1 MRRKSNLARLVPCFA
16 AALAAWAAPGGAQ
29 IADTR
34 APQPLFA
41 SDQPIALRVD
51 LPFAAVTRGATR
63 GATPEYQPARLSY
76 TAPSGETIATDLR
89 VRERGKSRRVACS
102 FPPLLLNFRPNTLGG
117 TVFEGQSRLKL
128 VTHCEPREANAQF
141 VFLEYLA
148 YRVLNLVTDTSLRV
162 RPVTVTYFDTDR
174 GREIARGPGILLED
188 EASFAAR
195 SGLTPIEDQRVERA
209 RYDAAALG
217 LVETFEYFIGNTDW
231 SAFAGPPGS
240 KCCHNVVPLARAD
253 GVLLPIIYDF
263 DASGIVDPPYALPD
277 QRLRI
282 GSVRNRLYRGP
293 CRDLAALRATF
304 VPFEAKRAEIRALYE
319 QHAQL
324 AAKSRDKALG
334 YIDDFYAVLA
344 DPKNIERAFRSSCAG

>member
-1 MRRKSNLARLVPCFA
+1 MRRKSNLASFLPCFA
-16 AALAAWAAPGGAQ
+16 AALVAWAAPGSAQ
-29 IADTR
+29 VAD
-34 APQPLFA
+34 AHALQPLFA
-41 SDQPIALRVD
+41 SDQAIDLRLE
-51 LPFAAVTRGATR
+51 LPFAAVTRGGNTD
-63 GATPEYQPARLSY
+63 YQPARLAY
-76 TAPSGETIATDLR
+76 ALPSGETIATDLR

-102 FPPLLLNFRPNTLGG
+102 FPPLLLNFRTGTLRG
-117 TVFEGQSRLKL
+117 TLLEGQNRLKL

-141 VFLEYLA
+141 VHLEYLA

-162 RPVTVTYFDTDR
+162 RPVNVTYFDRDR

-188 EASFAAR
+188 ETSFAAR
-195 SGLTPIEDQRVERA
+195 SELASIDDERVERA
-209 RYDAAALG
+209 RYDAAALA

-231 SAFAGPPGS
+231 SALAGPAGS

-282 GSVRNRLYRGP
+282 TSVRTRVYRGP

-304 VPFEAKRAEIRALYE
+304 APFEEKRAQIRELYE
-319 QHAQL
+319 QYAPL
-324 AAKSRDKALG
+324 APKSRDKALA

-344 DPKNIERAFRSSCAG
+344 DPKNVERAFRFSCAK

>member
-1 MRRKSNLARLVPCFA
+1 MRRKSNLARLVPCLA
-16 AALAAWAAPGGAQ
+16 AALAAWALPGGAQ
-29 IADTR
+29 VADTS

-41 SDQPIALRVD
+41 SDQPIELRLD
-51 LPFAAVTRGATR
+51 LPFAAVTRGT
-63 GATPEYQPARLSY
+63 TPDYQPARLSY
-76 TAPSGETIATDLR
+76 KPPGGETIATEVR

-102 FPPLLLNFRPNTLGG
+102 FPPLLLNFRTSTLGG
-117 TVFEGQSRLKL
+117 TVFEGQNRLKL
-128 VTHCEPREANAQF
+128 VTHCEPRDANSQF

-174 GREIARGPGILLED
+174 GREIAHGPGILLED

-195 SGLTPIEDQRVERA
+195 NGLTSIEDERVERA

-217 LVETFEYFIGNTDW
+217 LVEAFEYFVGNTDW
-231 SAFAGPPGS
+231 SAFAGPAGG

-263 DASGIVDPPYALPD
+263 DSSGIVDPPYALPD

-282 GSVRNRLYRGP
+282 ASVRTRVYRGP
-293 CRDLAALRATF
+293 CRDVAALRATF
-304 VPFEAKRAEIRALYE
+304 APFEAKRAEIRALY
-319 QHAQL
+319 QQYAPL
-324 AAKSRDKALG
+324 ASKSRDRALG

-344 DPKNIERAFRSSCAG
+344 DPKNVERAFRSSCAR